1 MYLLAAIPFALAAFW
16 LLVLVFRLMKASAA
30 RRGRESQIVFWA
42 GLCEFY
48 AQRAASA
55 PRLSEEWVRCKLDA
69 ERMAMKAFSVL
80 SSCRSPALDA
90 SLSSGEGRA
99 AQRPVI
105 CPGLPL

>member
-1 MYLLAAIPFALAAFW
+1 MYVLAAIPFVLALFW
-16 LLVLVFRLMKASAA
+16 LLVFVFRLLSVRAA
-30 RRGRESQIVFWA
+30 RRSRESQVAFWA

-80 SSCRSPALDA
+80 SSRRSPALDA